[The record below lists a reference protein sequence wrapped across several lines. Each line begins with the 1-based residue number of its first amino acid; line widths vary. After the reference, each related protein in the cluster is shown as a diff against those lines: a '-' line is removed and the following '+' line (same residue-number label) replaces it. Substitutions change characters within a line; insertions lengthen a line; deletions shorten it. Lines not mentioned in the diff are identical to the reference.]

1 MKARSLAIALLA
13 AALVVR
19 AQDVDRPVEDASK
32 FRLANKPR
40 NGLPTLFLVGDSTM
54 KVGTPGQRGWGD
66 ELAPYFDPTKI
77 NVINQAIGGRSS
89 RTFQSEGRWAAV
101 LAMVSTG
108 DYVIVQFG
116 HNDAGPVN
124 EKPPV
129 TASTRARGSLRGVGE
144 ETQEIDNILTKKHEV
159 VHTFGGYLRKY
170 VRDVQAK
177 GATPILLSLTARNN
191 WVAGKVARA
200 RPDNYAEWAEQVAR
214 STGALFV
221 DHNDVIARELERLG
235 PEKALPLFADG
246 RLHTSPDGAKFNA
259 RLAVSGLKSLPHLPL
274 LGCLSDRADDVPAP

>member
-1 MKARSLAIALLA
+1 MLALLA
-13 AALVVR
+13 AGLTVS
-19 AQDVDRPVEDASK
+19 AQDVDRPVEDAAR

-66 ELAPYFDPTKI
+66 ELAPFFDPTRI
-77 NVINQAIGGRSS
+77 NVLNQAIGGRSS
-89 RTFQSEGRWAAV
+89 RTFQSEGRWEAV

-116 HNDAGPVN
+116 HNDPGPVN

-144 ETQEIDNILTKKHEV
+144 ETQEIDNILTRKHEV
-159 VHTFGGYLRKY
+159 VHTFGWYMREYL
-170 VRDVQAK
+170 RDVQAK
-177 GATPILLSLTARNN
+177 GATPIVLSLTARNN
-191 WVAGKVARA
+191 WAAGKVTRA
-200 RPDNYAEWAEQVAR
+200 RPNNYAEWAEQAAR
-214 STGALFV
+214 ATGALFV

-235 PEKALPLFADG
+235 PEQALPLFADG

-259 RLAVSGLKSLPHLPL
+259 RMAVSGLKSLRTLPL
-274 LGCLSDRADDVPAP
+274 LDGLSAKANEVPAAR